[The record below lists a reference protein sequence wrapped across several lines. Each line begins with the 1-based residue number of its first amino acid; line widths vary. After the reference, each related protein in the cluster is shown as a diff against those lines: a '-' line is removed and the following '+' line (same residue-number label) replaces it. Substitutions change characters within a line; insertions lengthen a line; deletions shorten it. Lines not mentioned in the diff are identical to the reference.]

1 MRFSSRNKYK
11 SKEVPITIRE
21 AAPNELQEFIIQTAY
36 HFGISPEP
44 LRRLVC
50 RILRKSPDGGNWSE
64 FPNIDMEIHQLLEEC
79 EWFYI
84 YDIIEELFD
93 SLEIDQSNQFKEDIN
108 GFFRSNGIGWQLDN
122 GEIKFRGDDKFEEIK
137 SNAVEILCVKGK
149 ETSKHEIKEAINNLS
164 KKPEADIT
172 GAIQHSLAGL
182 ECVVREVTGN
192 TKATL
197 GKLINDHPD
206 IVPKPLDIVISKLWG
221 YTSNMGRH
229 IEEGNPPNFDEAEL
243 AVSVSA
249 SLISYLAKKY
259 FPEEEEIKDGWDI

>member
-21 AAPNELQEFIIQTAY
+21 AAPTELQEFIIQTAY
-36 HFGISPEP
+36 HFGISPKP
-44 LRRLVC
+44 LRKLIC
-50 RILRKSPDGGNWSE
+50 RTLRKSPDAGNWSE
-64 FPNIDMEIHQLLEEC
+64 FPNIDMEIHQLLDEC

-84 YDIIEELFD
+84 YDVIEELYEN
-93 SLEIDQSNQFKEDIN
+93 LNEEQAKQFQEDIN
-108 GFFRSNGIGWQLDN
+108 GFFRSNGIGWQLEE
-122 GEIKFRGDDKFEEIK
+122 GEIKYRGDDKFEEIK
-137 SNAVEILCVKGK
+137 LSAVEVLDTK
-149 ETSKHEIKEAINNLS
+149 EKPTSKHEIKEAINDLS
-164 KKPEADIT
+164 KKPDADIT

-192 TKATL
+192 PKATL

-206 IVPKPLDIVISKLWG
+206 IVPKPLDTVISKLWG

-229 IEEGNPPNFDEAEL
+229 VEEGNPPDFEEAEL

-249 SLISYLAKKY
+249 SLISYLAKKN
-259 FPEEEEIKDGWDI
+259 FPDETNKEVEWDW